1 MNKFYGYYESPIGLI
16 EIITDED
23 AVHEVRFVDKMQP
36 ETSQPPILGE
46 TIKQLDEYFQGTREI
61 FTVKL
66 NLDGTEFQNKVWQA
80 LITIPYGTSMT
91 YKEIAALV
99 GNDKASRA
107 VGGANNKNKI
117 SILIPCHRVIG
128 FNKKLV
134 GYRWSIDHKEW
145 LIQHEKRQS

>member
-23 AVHEVRFVDKMQP
+23 TVHEVRFVDKMQP
-36 ETSQPPILGE
+36 ETSQPPILAE
-46 TIKQLDEYFQGTREI
+46 TIKQLDEYFQGTRKI

-66 NLDGTEFQNKVWQA
+66 NLNGTEFQNKVWQA
-80 LITIPYGTSMT
+80 LMTIPYGTSMT
-91 YKEIAALV
+91 YKEIAAQV

-107 VGGANNKNKI
+107 VGGANNRNKL

-128 FNKKLV
+128 SNKKLV
-134 GYRWSIDHKEW
+134 GYRWSVDRKEW

>member
-36 ETSQPPILGE
+36 ETSQPPILCE

-134 GYRWSIDHKEW
+134 GYRWSVDRKEW

>member
-23 AVHEVRFVDKMQP
+23 TVHEVRFVDKMQP
-36 ETSQPPILGE
+36 ETSQPPILAE
-46 TIKQLDEYFQGTREI
+46 TIKQLDEYFQGTRKI

-66 NLDGTEFQNKVWQA
+66 NLNGTEFQNKVWQA
-80 LITIPYGTSMT
+80 LMTIPYGTSMT
-91 YKEIAALV
+91 YKEIAAQV
-99 GNDKASRA
+99 GNNKASRA
-107 VGGANNKNKI
+107 VGGANNRNKI

-128 FNKKLV
+128 SNKKLV
-134 GYRWSIDHKEW
+134 GYRWSVDRKEW